1 MEPTDMATFN
11 PQSLE
16 KSAPANCGDGTG
28 HRGWRIG
35 WSPSLVPS
43 SARVTS
49 ALSWTKCAPTLS
61 TSRTGSR
68 RLVTQWLR
76 GKKGILTETAPK
88 KWLIVIAPYCTLLL
102 IVTWDIRFDEHN
114 HWVFKIHEQDKLYQT
129 TMMIMIVCSIPGIDS
144 VQPPHGVNEVVEL
157 DISIQ
162 YYVWH
167 VYVHPKSP
175 NC

>member
-1 MEPTDMATFN
+1 MEPTVIWPLWTLKAWKN
-11 PQSLE
+11 LPQI
-16 KSAPANCGDGTG
+16 CDDRTG

-35 WSPSLVPS
+35 WSPSPVPS

-49 ALSWTKCAPTLS
+49 ALSWTRCAPTLS

-76 GKKGILTETAPK
+76 GKNASSVKQLQKNGWEWLHLTFK
-88 KWLIVIAPYCTLLL
+88 YLK
-102 IVTWDIRFDEHN
+102 VTWDVRLMSTITGFSKSMSRINFI
-114 HWVFKIHEQDKLYQT
+114 KT
-129 TMMIMIVCSIPGIDS
+129 PMIVWSIPGIDT

-157 DISIQ
+157 DISIH